1 MTTILLIE
9 DEPALQN
16 YLATELQ
23 FENYH
28 IIQAFDG
35 NTAWEMWE
43 MDHAKI
49 DLILLDWMLPGI
61 DGLTLLKRM
70 RRQSNVPI
78 IFMTARDY
86 ISDKV
91 TGLDTGA
98 DDYITKPFDIEEL
111 FARIRLVLRRQ
122 TIDNTPLP
130 TYAEVQLNP
139 KLHTITYHET
149 EILLTSRESDL
160 LAFLMENA
168 PNPVT
173 RDDILDAVWQ
183 DNFDTQPNAVDVY
196 VRYLRQKITTDMP
209 IKIETIRSVGY
220 RLTQK

>member
-1 MTTILLIE
+1 MKTILLIE

-16 YLATELQ
+16 YLATELK

-28 IIQAFDG
+28 IMQAFDG
-35 NTAWEMWE
+35 TTAWEMWE
-43 MDHAKI
+43 TVQSQI
-49 DLILLDWMLPGI
+49 DVILLDWMLPGI
-61 DGLTLLKRM
+61 DGLTLLKRI

-122 TIDNTPLP
+122 TNDNAPLV
-130 TYAEVQLNP
+130 TYANVQLNL
-139 KLHTITYHET
+139 KLHTINYHDQD
-149 EILLTSRESDL
+149 ILLTSRESDL
-160 LAFLMENA
+160 LAFLMNKA

-196 VRYLRQKITTDMP
+196 VRYLRQKITADMP
-209 IKIETIRSVGY
+209 IQIETIRSVGY
-220 RLTQK
+220 RLIQK